1 MLNSSMTLNINNH
14 SFIIT
19 KAHIKESL
27 EDIFVCECEGFYEN
41 LKEDILD
48 LNPHSNNNTPF
59 PKTLTNNNPNNSTF
73 NPNAFIDKMA
83 LLSIANPYPSK
94 DLNLN
99 LNNKNN
105 DKNLTHNNLMN
116 NSTHNSINN
125 PLKDSFNPKQTKQD
139 INTQNINTG
148 VRHYKGIITHIV
160 YQGTYNAQSLFDN
173 SSSNLNNKDNSS
185 HNLSLN
191 SSNLSSSLSNNSSLN
206 SSHNS
211 SNNLSNN
218 NLKNSSNNNLK
229 NNNLEKFSYKH
240 YFSFTLKSPLI
251 RLSLNKANRLY
262 TNMSVIEVIKH
273 TLSFYKNLL
282 EKNLDFKDLK
292 KTYASLELITQY
304 KESDLD
310 FISRLAHNNG
320 IYFYED
326 EHSIYFKDSFFNQT
340 QKLIDFNANI
350 SNNVLNAPCINALFK
365 EQSLKTN
372 AFTHTSINP
381 QSPLEVQGLTQ
392 AYPQENHHTNFN
404 DTSVNN
410 TNFNDT
416 SKLNANTHN
425 NLNQTYPLYEEHSF
439 TNTVSFNENDDLKQ
453 LIHLK
458 ERRLK
463 LLDESLQAQSNIY
476 HLSLN
481 ESIALNFNQQDKD
494 LKTKDD
500 LWHNTT
506 RFTIIALEHSFI
518 DEGILNKDIKDL
530 NLLSAYTHQTN
541 ELINKDKKTSNLSV
555 KSYTNK
561 IKLIPSY
568 LIFTPSLKPKPKP
581 PLNTTGIIIGK
592 SLDIESERNT
602 LYTDEYGRVKV
613 RLNAFINFQQQTA
626 FQNDLNPHSNTENN
640 LNNHS
645 NNNLN
650 SSSNNPNNQNTLN
663 DNTKSLNNNN
673 LNTNDKDLNEN
684 LSNHQTQQLYCISP
698 FLRVATPVA
707 SHQSGFYHTPRVADE
722 VIISY
727 LDEDIDKPYVSAS
740 LYNAYNP
747 SLIHLP
753 KNDHQTSI
761 SSKTIGKDEKG
772 YNEITLSNEKDKEQI
787 YLKAQKDY
795 DELIGHNFT
804 QKINND
810 KDALVEGHY
819 KEHINKT
826 HSQNIS
832 LMKNVFV
839 GGEYLTN
846 VVLSKDTQVGLSH
859 TLNVGASNKLRVA
872 KDSSEYIGGDKEVII
887 KGSAKET
894 VDENETLLVR
904 GNKVENVGNEY
915 NIIVNDKL
923 NLESN
928 NETTIKTKG
937 NLLLTSNASMGIET
951 DKNATFVA
959 DNLLSQVES
968 DYDLQAGN
976 TINLQINDTTITAS
990 KDKIIL
996 KAGGVEVVIDS
1007 NGLVVR
1013 GGEIKGE

>member
-59 PKTLTNNNPNNSTF
+59 PKTLTNNNPNNSAF

-99 LNNKNN
+99 LNNKSN

-139 INTQNINTG
+139 INTQDMNTSI
-148 VRHYKGIITHIV
+148 RHYKGIITHIV

-206 SSHNS
+206 SSH
-211 SNNLSNN
+211 NLSNN

-392 AYPQENHHTNFN
+392 AYPQENPHINFN

-476 HLSLN
+476 HLNLN

-500 LWHNTT
+500 LEHNTT

-640 LNNHS
+640 LN
-645 NNNLN
+645 
-650 SSSNNPNNQNTLN
+650 SSSNKPFHQNTLNNPNNQNTLN

-872 KDSSEYIGGDKEVII
+872 KDSSEYIGGDKEAII
-887 KGSAKET
+887 KGSVEET
-894 VDENETLLVR
+894 ITQDKYESVKGEKQIHIQGSLTQNVEGSIDTNIAQNYTIISNESVTMQSYKAMSLIANENMSLEADSLNTEIQSDYNL
-904 GNKVENVGNEY
+904 NVGNEAT
-915 NIIVNDKL
+915 IKV
-923 NLESN
+923 
-928 NETTIKTKG
+928 NETIISAKG
-937 NLLLTSNASMGIET
+937 NS
-951 DKNATFVA
+951 
-959 DNLLSQVES
+959 
-968 DYDLQAGN
+968 
-976 TINLQINDTTITAS
+976 
-990 KDKIIL
+990 IIL
-996 KAGGVEVVIDS
+996 KAGGVEVIIDS

>member
-59 PKTLTNNNPNNSTF
+59 PKTLTNNNPNNSAF

-99 LNNKNN
+99 LNNKSN

-139 INTQNINTG
+139 INTQDMNTSI
-148 VRHYKGIITHIV
+148 RHYKGIITHIV

-206 SSHNS
+206 SSH
-211 SNNLSNN
+211 NLSNN

-392 AYPQENHHTNFN
+392 AYPQENPHINFN

-476 HLSLN
+476 HLNLN

-500 LWHNTT
+500 LEHNTT

-640 LNNHS
+640 LN
-645 NNNLN
+645 
-650 SSSNNPNNQNTLN
+650 SSSNKPFHQNTLNNPNNQNTLN

-887 KGSAKET
+887 KGSVEEKITQDKYES
-894 VDENETLLVR
+894 VKGHLSIKSDEEI
-904 GNKVENVGNEY
+904 
-915 NIIVNDKL
+915 NILSKSQL
-923 NLESN
+923 NLN
-928 NETTIKTKG
+928 ANA
-937 NLLLTSNASMGIET
+937 NMLLTSNQSISMDMQEYFIT
-951 DKNATFVA
+951 QAKNAIMQVLETLEIQSKILNIDSQ
-959 DNLLSQVES
+959 DNITLKIGES
-968 DYDLQAGN
+968 NIIIAKDNVITISVDGN
-976 TINLQINDTTITAS
+976 EITLNSDGVSINAKKTTIA
-990 KDKIIL
+990 
-996 KAGGVEVVIDS
+996 
-1007 NGLVVR
+1007 
-1013 GGEIKGE
+1013 KGN

>member
-59 PKTLTNNNPNNSTF
+59 PKTLTNNNPNNSAF

-160 YQGTYNAQSLFDN
+160 YQGTYNAQSLLDN

-185 HNLSLN
+185 HNL
-191 SSNLSSSLSNNSSLN
+191 SLN

-392 AYPQENHHTNFN
+392 AYPQENPHTNFN

-476 HLSLN
+476 HLALN

-640 LNNHS
+640 LN
-645 NNNLN
+645 
-650 SSSNNPNNQNTLN
+650 SSSNKPFHQNTLNNPNNQNTLN

-887 KGSAKET
+887 KGSVEST
-894 VDENETLLVR
+894 IEGDESIAIM
-904 GNKVENVGNEY
+904 GNRVENIQGSLDINANKDINISAESNYSLSANSNIDLYSNDSLQLKSLKQSTMQTKNLLIDTEEQIHIHSNKQLTLIIKDITIQSDGNEL
-915 NIIVNDKL
+915 ILK
-923 NLESN
+923 S
-928 NETTIKTKG
+928 G
-937 NLLLTSNASMGIET
+937 S
-951 DKNATFVA
+951 
-959 DNLLSQVES
+959 SQVKLK
-968 DYDLQAGN
+968 D
-976 TINLQINDTTITAS
+976 
-990 KDKIIL
+990 DKIIL
-996 KAGGVEVVIDS
+996 KGSVRVE
-1007 NGLVVR
+1007 
-1013 GGEIKGE
+1013 K

>member
-99 LNNKNN
+99 LNNKSN

-139 INTQNINTG
+139 INTQDMNTSI
-148 VRHYKGIITHIV
+148 RHYKGIITHIV
-160 YQGTYNAQSLFDN
+160 YQGTYNAQSLLDN

-191 SSNLSSSLSNNSSLN
+191 SS
-206 SSHNS
+206 HNS

-218 NLKNSSNNNLK
+218 NLKNSSNSNLK

-392 AYPQENHHTNFN
+392 AYPQENPHTNFN

-476 HLSLN
+476 HLNLN

-500 LWHNTT
+500 LEHNTT

-555 KSYTNK
+555 KSYINK

-645 NNNLN
+645 NN
-650 SSSNNPNNQNTLN
+650 PNNQNTLN
-663 DNTKSLNNNN
+663 DNTKSLNNN
-673 LNTNDKDLNEN
+673 LNTSDKDLNEN

-810 KDALVEGHY
+810 KDALIEGHY

>member
-99 LNNKNN
+99 LNNKSN

-139 INTQNINTG
+139 INTQDMNTSI
-148 VRHYKGIITHIV
+148 RHYKGIITHIV

-206 SSHNS
+206 SSH
-211 SNNLSNN
+211 NLSNN

-392 AYPQENHHTNFN
+392 AYPQENPHINFN

-476 HLSLN
+476 HLNLN

-500 LWHNTT
+500 LEHNTT

-640 LNNHS
+640 LN
-645 NNNLN
+645 
-650 SSSNNPNNQNTLN
+650 SSSNKPFHQNTLNNPNNQNTLN

-872 KDSSEYIGGDKEVII
+872 KDSSEYIGGDKEAII
-887 KGSAKET
+887 KGSVEET
-894 VDENETLLVR
+894 ITQDKYESVKGEKQIHIQGSLTQNVEGSIDTNIAQNYTIISNESVTMQSYKAMSLIANENMSLEADSLNTEIQSDYNL
-904 GNKVENVGNEY
+904 NVGNEAT
-915 NIIVNDKL
+915 IKV
-923 NLESN
+923 
-928 NETTIKTKG
+928 NETIISAKG
-937 NLLLTSNASMGIET
+937 NS
-951 DKNATFVA
+951 
-959 DNLLSQVES
+959 
-968 DYDLQAGN
+968 
-976 TINLQINDTTITAS
+976 
-990 KDKIIL
+990 IIL
-996 KAGGVEVVIDS
+996 KAGGVEVIIDS

>member
-99 LNNKNN
+99 LNNKSN

-139 INTQNINTG
+139 INTQDMNTSI
-148 VRHYKGIITHIV
+148 RHYKGIITHIV

-206 SSHNS
+206 SSH
-211 SNNLSNN
+211 NLSNN

-392 AYPQENHHTNFN
+392 AYPQENPHINFN

-476 HLSLN
+476 HLNLN

-500 LWHNTT
+500 LEHNTT

-640 LNNHS
+640 LN
-645 NNNLN
+645 
-650 SSSNNPNNQNTLN
+650 SSSNKPFHQNTLNNPNNQNTLN

-959 DNLLSQVES
+959 DNLLFQVES

-1007 NGLVVR
+1007 NGLVVK